1 MNIAKKLAAVALIA
15 SSLLI
20 GGCGEGKI
28 GSVDV
33 NKVMDEAP
41 RVKTLMEEAQGKI
54 TEAQNKYEQDRAAK
68 PDMTEEDALKLQNDL
83 QRKLLGINQGTISQI
98 RSRMDIVVAEI
109 AQEKNIDV
117 VINNSDDQ
125 RLIFH
130 GAIDITDD
138 VIKKMQ

>member
-15 SSLLI
+15 SSLLM

-98 RSRMDIVVAEI
+98 KSRMDIVVAEI

>member
-20 GGCGEGKI
+20 GGCGDGKI
-28 GSVDV
+28 GAVDV

>member
-15 SSLLI
+15 SSLLM

-28 GSVDV
+28 GAVDV

>member
-1 MNIAKKLAAVALIA
+1 MNIAKKLATVALIA

-28 GSVDV
+28 GAVDV

-98 RSRMDIVVAEI
+98 KSRMDIVVAEI

-125 RLIFH
+125 QLIFH